1 MLMFIKENPGFQS
14 VYDYATMMTKD
25 RKGLLSMLS
34 EYYEN
39 ENIVASL
46 NKTNESMVKRL
57 ERENAELEGKI
68 AELNDDNIEKGKEL
82 EKKAKEIEAKEKE
95 IQQLKQLLQQE
106 KA

>member
-1 MLMFIKENPGFQS
+1 MLIFIKENPGFQS

-68 AELNDDNIEKGKEL
+68 AELNDDNIEKGREL
-82 EKKAKEIEAKEKE
+82 EEKDRELKEKAKEIEAKEKE
-95 IQQLKQLLQQE
+95 I
-106 KA
+106 